1 MKLTTGKSRSASIT
15 FKHVDNDERID
26 FMLLHILSWSSWKGQ
41 CQEKN
46 VYLPCQESKT
56 KKL

>member
-15 FKHVDNDERID
+15 FKRVDNDERID

-46 VYLPCQESKT
+46 VYLPC
-56 KKL
+56 